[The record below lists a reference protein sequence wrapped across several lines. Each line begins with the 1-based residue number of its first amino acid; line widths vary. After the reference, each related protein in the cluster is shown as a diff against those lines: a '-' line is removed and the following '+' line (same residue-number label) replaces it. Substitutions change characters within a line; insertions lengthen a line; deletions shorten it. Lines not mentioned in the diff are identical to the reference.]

1 MQGIEPGPDRPAIAE
16 QHDLLPVARKLAPY
30 IVMIVVATIAV
41 AWTDLRPQTGHLVW
55 RGVAV
60 LYAAIAIWRV
70 WAHDRL
76 HRWRATG
83 VQLLHWLVF
92 LLAMFII
99 EVPIVFDALNDISR
113 GILLLLLLALAT
125 FLDGLYVDW
134 RFCLV
139 GALLGIGVVAVAFF
153 NQAATAI
160 IIAGLVAL
168 GVLYAFHHLRRRFRP
183 EAEA

>member
-1 MQGIEPGPDRPAIAE
+1 MQAIEPGPDRAVVAERQGLAPA
-16 QHDLLPVARKLAPY
+16 ARKLAPY
-30 IVMIVVATIAV
+30 IVMIVVATVAV
-41 AWTDLRPQTGHLVW
+41 AWTDLRPPTSHLVW
-55 RGVAV
+55 RAVAV
-60 LYAAIAIWRV
+60 LYAGIAVWRV
-70 WAHDRL
+70 WAQAGPR
-76 HRWRATG
+76 RWRATG

-92 LLAMFII
+92 LLAMFVI
-99 EVPIVFDALNDISR
+99 EVPVVFDALNDISR

-139 GALLGIGVVAVAFF
+139 GALLGIGVVVVAFF

-168 GVLYAFHHLRRRFRP
+168 AVLYAFRHLRLRPDP
-183 EAEA
+183 EAGT

>member
-30 IVMIVVATIAV
+30 IVMIVVATVAV
-41 AWTDLRPQTGHLVW
+41 AWTDLRPQTSHLVW
-55 RGVAV
+55 RCVTV

-70 WAHDRL
+70 WAQGSAD
-76 HRWRATG
+76 RWRASG

-99 EVPIVFDALNDISR
+99 EVPVVVDALNDISK

-134 RFCLV
+134 RFCIV

-153 NQAATAI
+153 NQAAIAI
-160 IIAGLVAL
+160 MVAGLIAL
-168 GVLYAFHHLRRRFRP
+168 AVLYAFRHVRQRFHAG
-183 EAEA
+183 AEA